1 MCSSLDV
8 VVCYI
13 AFIYFFSCFPRL
25 SMILKMGILLYQYI
39 SEYKIL
45 DYNRLFTKRQS
56 LLALI
61 MYFYICKYKQ
71 HQGHVI
77 WACIIFW
84 CPLSLATRSRDEGRP
99 VSVLGLRSTSRPHW
113 LYPEQSALNQIPCLL
128 HSQHPPPR
136 ATLERIHVHS
146 QCILSSWTGISP
158 GTLSLTEINAAAG
171 CPLRIIALK
180 TLWTYKIDHKASH
193 CNLYN

>member
-1 MCSSLDV
+1 MCSSLDA

-13 AFIYFFSCFPRL
+13 AFIYFFSRFKRVN
-25 SMILKMGILLYQYI
+25 MILKMGILLCQSI

-61 MYFYICKYKQ
+61 IYFCICKYKQ

-84 CPLSLATRSRDEGRP
+84 CPFSLATRSRDEMR
-99 VSVLGLRSTSRPHW
+99 VVL
-113 LYPEQSALNQIPCLL
+113 
-128 HSQHPPPR
+128 
-136 ATLERIHVHS
+136 S
-146 QCILSSWTGISP
+146 QCWAWGAQADHTGFILSSLPWTR
-158 GTLSLTEINAAAG
+158 SLAYSTANILLPEPPWKGSTSTPSVFCPAG
-171 CPLRIIALK
+171 LASLQVPSASQKSMLRRVA
-180 TLWTYKIDHKASH
+180 Y
-193 CNLYN
+193 